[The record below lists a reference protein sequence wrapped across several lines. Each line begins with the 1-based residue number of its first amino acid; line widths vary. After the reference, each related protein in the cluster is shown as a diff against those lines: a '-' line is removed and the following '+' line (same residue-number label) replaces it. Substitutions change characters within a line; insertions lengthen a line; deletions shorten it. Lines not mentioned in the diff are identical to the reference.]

1 MLFDTAEQA
10 RPWIE
15 AGIRIITIA
24 SDVAVLQNG
33 YRGIV
38 AGLRAGTD
46 GSRDGSSGR
55 ASGVVGFEH
64 ARCRAR

>member
-1 MLFDTAEQA
+1 VAVD
-10 RPWIE
+10 
-15 AGIRIITIA
+15 AGVRIIVIA

-46 GSRDGSSGR
+46 GSRDDGSER
-55 ASGVVGFEH
+55 ASGVVGFDH
-64 ARCRAR
+64 ARYRAR